1 MSVLLY
7 IGIMLLCG
15 LLFGRLTKL
24 IGLPNVTGYL
34 IAGLIFGPHVLGV
47 FSLDTVNSI
56 NAIVSEIA
64 LAFIALFIGAEFKIS
79 FLKEIGVASIV
90 ITLFQGI
97 LAGVLVT
104 LGLIAFKV
112 DLALALVFG
121 TIATAT
127 APAVTIMII
136 KQYRA
141 HGPVT
146 KMLLSVVALDDALA
160 LILFFFAINVAKSMT
175 TGAFDLYAAIVKPL
189 ISIGISALIGVG
201 AALILLIPLR
211 FFKKKSNRMCAIAGT
226 IFIASALSNYFDAS
240 SLMTCM
246 IFGGVLVNI
255 SKEADSVIELSELMT
270 PIILMLFFVLSGASL
285 DIRVIPMV
293 GLIGII
299 YIVTRATGKMFGSWL
314 GAVVMKSPPTVK
326 KYLGLTL
333 LPQAGV
339 ALGLMIV
346 ASQALPHYAEQIR
359 TVILGS
365 VLFYELVGS
374 ALSKIALSKA
384 GEIPDLPIKK
394 KKVKRA

>member
-1 MSVLLY
+1 M
-7 IGIMLLCG
+7 
-15 LLFGRLTKL
+15 
-24 IGLPNVTGYL
+24 
-34 IAGLIFGPHVLGV
+34 
-47 FSLDTVNSI
+47 
-56 NAIVSEIA
+56 
-64 LAFIALFIGAEFKIS
+64 
-79 FLKEIGVASIV
+79 
-90 ITLFQGI
+90 
-97 LAGVLVT
+97 
-104 LGLIAFKV
+104 
-112 DLALALVFG
+112 
-121 TIATAT
+121 
-127 APAVTIMII
+127 
-136 KQYRA
+136 
-141 HGPVT
+141 
-146 KMLLSVVALDDALA
+146 
-160 LILFFFAINVAKSMT
+160 
-175 TGAFDLYAAIVKPL
+175 
-189 ISIGISALIGVG
+189 
-201 AALILLIPLR
+201 
-211 FFKKKSNRMCAIAGT
+211 
-226 IFIASALSNYFDAS
+226 
-240 SLMTCM
+240 
-246 IFGGVLVNI
+246 VNI

-299 YIVTRATGKMFGSWL
+299 YIVTRASGKMVGSWL
-314 GAVVMKSPPTVK
+314 GAVGMKSPPTVK